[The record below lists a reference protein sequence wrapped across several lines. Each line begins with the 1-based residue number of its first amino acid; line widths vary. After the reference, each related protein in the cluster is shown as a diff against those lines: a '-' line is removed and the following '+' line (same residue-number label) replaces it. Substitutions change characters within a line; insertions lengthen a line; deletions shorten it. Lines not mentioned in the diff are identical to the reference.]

1 MQRTGRRQALEGRVA
16 LITGASG
23 GIGRA
28 IALGFAEAGADLVLV
43 ARRARP
49 LVELTQTVQAM
60 GRRALLVLAD
70 VAAERAVKRVLQQVE
85 LVFPRI
91 DILVNNAGILPPA
104 QPTHAMALADWDR
117 VLAVN
122 LRAPFLLSRLL
133 VPRMLEAGY
142 GRIVNLTGG
151 YPAALSSGAYEAS
164 KAALRSLTQALGREL
179 KRSGVLVNAL
189 DPGWVRT
196 EMAPDAPH
204 APETVVPLAIRLA
217 SLPKRG
223 PSGQEF
229 SLSD

>member
-1 MQRTGRRQALEGRVA
+1 MSRIRQRQALQGRVA

-28 IALGFAEAGADLVLV
+28 IALGFAGAGADLVLL

-49 LVELTQTVQAM
+49 LVELTQGVQDL

-70 VAAERAVKRVLQQVE
+70 VAVERSVKRVLQQAE

-91 DILVNNAGILPPA
+91 DILVNCAGILPPA

-122 LRAPFLLSRLL
+122 LRGPFLLSRLL
-133 VPRMLEAGY
+133 LPRMLEAGF
-142 GRIVNLTGG
+142 GRIINLTGCHV
-151 YPAALSSGAYEAS
+151 PAAPCGAYEAS
-164 KAALRSLTQALGREL
+164 RSALRSLTQVLGREL
-179 KRSGVLVNAL
+179 KRSGVLVNGL
-189 DPGWVRT
+189 DPGCGRT
-196 EMAPDAPH
+196 RTACEASPV
-204 APETVVPLAIRLA
+204 PEALVPLAIRLA
-217 SLPKRG
+217 SLPARG